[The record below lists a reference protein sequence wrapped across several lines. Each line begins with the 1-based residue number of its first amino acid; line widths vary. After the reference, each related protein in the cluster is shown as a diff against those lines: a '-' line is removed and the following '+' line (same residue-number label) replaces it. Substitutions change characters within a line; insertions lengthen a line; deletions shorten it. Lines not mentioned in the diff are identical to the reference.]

1 MLVISSPS
9 GAGKTTLTRMLVER
23 DPNLQ
28 LSISVTTRPR
38 RSNEQDGVH
47 YHFIDKPRFDAMSE
61 AGELI
66 ESARIFENYYGTPR
80 EPLEAAL
87 ASGRDVVF
95 DIDWQ
100 GARQLQ
106 AQAPDDLATVFI
118 LPPSRAILEQRLR
131 NRGADDEET
140 VRRRMAAASDE
151 MSHWSEYDYVVIN
164 DDLERSAAA
173 LKAILDAERLR
184 RTRSHGLPEYV
195 KQLMI
200 DA

>member
-9 GAGKTTLTRMLVER
+9 GAGKTTLTRMLVEH

-38 RSNEQDGVH
+38 RTNEQDGTH
-47 YHFIDKPRFDAMSE
+47 YHFIDKQRFDAMNE

-66 ESARIFENYYGTPR
+66 ESAQVFENFYGTPR
-80 EPLEAAL
+80 EPLETAL

-106 AQAPDDLATVFI
+106 AQAPHDLATVFI

-140 VRRRMAAASDE
+140 VQRRMDAASDE
-151 MSHWSEYDYVVIN
+151 MSHWSEYHYVIVN

-173 LKAILDAERLR
+173 LQAILEAERLKQ
-184 RTRSHGLPEYV
+184 TRSHGLSEFLL
-195 KQLMI
+195 QLMN